1 MESFVETKLKSLLS
15 ELNKLF
21 DTNELAYLSSHTKN
35 ESPIRDKIAWRLH
48 EDLGKE
54 YKDNNLYVVRREWA
68 PKSGDRR
75 RVDLAV
81 LKMDAT
87 LTKVEKAIAL
97 IEFKA
102 QSIARPEKWYIPE
115 FKKDVQKMR
124 DFKSTEDDVC
134 KDAELYFVFLETG
147 QSEKAKKYKSVLA
160 YSQYQTGKI
169 VYGGGKDYLSAVK
182 EHWKVFADALGEHV
196 DIPGPVAI
204 EIGEA
209 FGYKQYVSP
218 LLIGPIK

>member
-1 MESFVETKLKSLLS
+1 MASFIHTTLQSLLS
-15 ELNKLF
+15 TLKKGFET
-21 DTNELAYLSSHTKN
+21 DELAYLSSHTKN
-35 ESPIRDKIAWRLH
+35 ESLIRDKIAWRLH
-48 EDLGKE
+48 KELEKE
-54 YKDNNLYVVRREWA
+54 YKGNNLYVVRREWA
-68 PKSGDRR
+68 PKIGDRR

-102 QSIARPEKWYIPE
+102 QSLARPEKWYIPE
-115 FKKDVQKMR
+115 FKKDVEKMR
-124 DFKSTEDDVC
+124 EFKALDVC
-134 KDAELYFVFLETG
+134 KEADLYFVFLETG
-147 QSEKAKKYKSVLA
+147 QSEEANKYKSVLA
-160 YSQYQTGKI
+160 YAQYQTGDI
-169 VYGGGKDYLSAVK
+169 VYGGGESYLSAIK
-182 EHWKVFADALGEHV
+182 EHWKVFADALGAHLE
-196 DIPGPVAI
+196 IPDPIAI

>member
-1 MESFVETKLKSLLS
+1 
-15 ELNKLF
+15 
-21 DTNELAYLSSHTKN
+21 
-35 ESPIRDKIAWRLH
+35 
-48 EDLGKE
+48 
-54 YKDNNLYVVRREWA
+54 
-68 PKSGDRR
+68 
-75 RVDLAV
+75 
-81 LKMDAT
+81 MDAT

-124 DFKSTEDDVC
+124 DFKSLEDDVC

-196 DIPGPVAI
+196 DISEPVAI

>member
-1 MESFVETKLKSLLS
+1 MASFIETKLKSLLS

-48 EDLGKE
+48 KDLEDE
-54 YKDNNLYVVRREWA
+54 YKGNNLYVVRREWA

-102 QSIARPEKWYIPE
+102 QSLARPEKWYIPE
-115 FKKDVQKMR
+115 FIKDVQKMR
-124 DFKSTEDDVC
+124 DFKSLEDGVC

-147 QSEKAKKYKSVLA
+147 QSRQADKYKSVLA
-160 YSQYQTGKI
+160 YSQYQTGDI
-169 VYGGGKDYLSAVK
+169 VYGGGEDYLSAVK
-182 EHWKVFADALGEHV
+182 EHWKVFADALGKHV
-196 DIPGPVAI
+196 DIPDPVAI